1 MPASIRDDRRGASI
15 ALTHVLTMGITAI
28 LVSGLLVGMS
38 GMVDDQRERAIRNS
52 LETVGERLATETS
65 YVEEM
70 SPRSSGVTL
79 RVEHPRTVAGRT
91 YVVGLLTDPSQ
102 CDGAPPC
109 LWLHTDS
116 PGVTIVVPVPLDV
129 PVADAT
135 VPGGD
140 LRIVYDGQLTI
151 EEGGTA

>member
-1 MPASIRDDRRGASI
+1 MPASVRDDRRGASI

-52 LETVGERLATETS
+52 LETIGERLATETS

-79 RVEHPRTVAGRT
+79 RVEHPRMVAGRT

-109 LWLHTDS
+109 LRLHTDS
-116 PGVTIVVPVPLDV
+116 PGVTVVVPVPLDV

>member
-1 MPASIRDDRRGASI
+1 MPGLRDDRRGASI

-52 LETVGERLATETS
+52 LETIGERLATETS
-65 YVEEM
+65 YLEEM

-79 RVEHPRTVAGRT
+79 RVEHPRSVAGRT
-91 YVVGLLTDPSQ
+91 YAVGLLTDSAR
-102 CDGAPPC
+102 CNGAPPC
-109 LWLHTDS
+109 LRLHTDS
-116 PGVTIVVPVPLDV
+116 PAVTVVVPVPLNV
-129 PVADAT
+129 PVTDAT

-140 LRIVYDGQLTI
+140 LRIVYDGRISL
-151 EEGGTA
+151 EEGDSA